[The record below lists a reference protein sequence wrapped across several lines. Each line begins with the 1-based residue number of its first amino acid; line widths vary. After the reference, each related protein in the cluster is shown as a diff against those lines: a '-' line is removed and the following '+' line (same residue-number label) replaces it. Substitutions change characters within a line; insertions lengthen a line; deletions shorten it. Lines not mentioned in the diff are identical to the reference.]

1 MCGSTLPETANP
13 QHEKGIDGPIRQPEW
28 QAMTCRWQ
36 GRFIYPG
43 HPQGMPEYP
52 PYRYAFHAP
61 PPCGHG
67 MRTGIGLV
75 CGGQANNG
83 DRRPSISARQG
94 VCHASGGRGADLRS
108 SAINK
113 MGRQIGPGQSRKDG
127 RRGQESWL
135 PTEGAE
141 TVRRPATVASGQ
153 AHGEG

>member
-1 MCGSTLPETANP
+1 MRGAILPEALDP
-13 QHEKGIDGPIRQPEW
+13 RYEKGIDGPIRQPAW

-36 GRFIYPG
+36 GRFICPG

-52 PYRYAFHAP
+52 PYRYAFHGPSAMRAWDAYR
-61 PPCGHG
+61 HRTG
-67 MRTGIGLV
+67 MRRPGKQWGSAPQYLSP
-75 CGGQANNG
+75 A
-83 DRRPSISARQG
+83 RRVSCKWRE
-94 VCHASGGRGADLRS
+94 GADLRS

-113 MGRQIGPGQSRKDG
+113 MDRQIGPGQSRKDG